1 MQDSIPSRDNRAKI
15 YSRDDEQSKRD
26 WSDLQDKLKI
36 THPED
41 KLTYNNINNNDNNN
55 NYEAKRGRS
64 NFDDEPPA
72 PPPIVYRGSSE
83 NQGSKE
89 WFDKVDKLSDHP
101 DRDRERDHHERQRK
115 VYRTH
120 NVEKDHNIANMY
132 D

>member
-1 MQDSIPSRDNRAKI
+1 MQDGITSRDNRAKI
-15 YSRDDEQSKRD
+15 YNRDDEQSKRD

-41 KLTYNNINNNDNNN
+41 KLTYNNNNNNINNN
-55 NYEAKRGRS
+55 EAKRGRS
-64 NFDDEPPA
+64 SFDDESPP

-89 WFDKVDKLSDHP
+89 WFDKVDKLSDHR
-101 DRDRERDHHERQRK
+101 DRDRDHHERQSK